1 MENEMLKSLSLL
13 ATELSPPPKS
23 KKVSMDKERVKSTH
37 YYFDMS
43 SSNWPPKRTYRVSD
57 VVASSLSCDFLSH
70 GMHLVEIVSTSLNPL
85 EQDMYVLAMA
95 EVLHDAFM

>member
-43 SSNWPPKRTYRVSD
+43 SSN
-57 VVASSLSCDFLSH
+57 
-70 GMHLVEIVSTSLNPL
+70 
-85 EQDMYVLAMA
+85 
-95 EVLHDAFM
+95 